1 MRGRYSTHF
10 QVVIEEAKVKA
21 YYEAMFIEGQWWK
34 MKALKFSCIVLE
46 DKEEEEEAPHCKD
59 AYFFSAQYLHT
70 YI

>member
-1 MRGRYSTHF
+1 
-10 QVVIEEAKVKA
+10 
-21 YYEAMFIEGQWWK
+21 
-34 MKALKFSCIVLE
+34 MKALKFSSIVLE